1 MIGGG
6 GAYVSRR
13 WGIVPVTTVRRREC
27 RVVKARW
34 ASVRLMCGCTL
45 AWRHARV
52 EANCDDR
59 SRTGRGGHVNTV
71 CGEGSGR
78 FGRQILM
85 MSAACGHQSESGQS
99 VNRGMIDLEDGSLEG
114 GLGLSVAL

>member
-1 MIGGG
+1 MN
-6 GAYVSRR
+6 
-13 WGIVPVTTVRRREC
+13 
-27 RVVKARW
+27 
-34 ASVRLMCGCTL
+34 
-45 AWRHARV
+45 ARV
-52 EANCDDR
+52 EANCDGR

-85 MSAACGHQSESGQS
+85 SESVQS
-99 VNRGMIDLEDGSLEG
+99 VYRVMLDLEDGSLEG

>member
-1 MIGGG
+1 M
-6 GAYVSRR
+6 
-13 WGIVPVTTVRRREC
+13 
-27 RVVKARW
+27 
-34 ASVRLMCGCTL
+34 
-45 AWRHARV
+45 

-85 MSAACGHQSESGQS
+85 MSAARGHQSESVQS

>member
-1 MIGGG
+1 MRGGG

-13 WGIVPVTTVRRREC
+13 WGIVPVTTVRRRDC

-59 SRTGRGGHVNTV
+59 SRTGRGGHVSTV

-85 MSAACGHQSESGQS
+85 SESVQS
-99 VNRGMIDLEDGSLEG
+99 VNRGMIDLEDGSSLEG
-114 GLGLSVAL
+114 GLGLSVALWWS